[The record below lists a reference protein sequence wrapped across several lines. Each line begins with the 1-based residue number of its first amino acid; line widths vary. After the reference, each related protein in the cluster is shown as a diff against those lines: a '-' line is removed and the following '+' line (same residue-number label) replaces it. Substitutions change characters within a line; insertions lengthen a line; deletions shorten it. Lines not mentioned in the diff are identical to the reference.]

1 MDPSL
6 LARLGLIAAL
16 LCLSAFFSSS
26 ETALLSLG
34 PLRARFL
41 RERRPRLG
49 GVVAELLRDPRG
61 LLISTTLGNEFVNVC
76 IAALGCYVL
85 VEALGP
91 RGQWVNVWITA
102 PLLLIVGEILPRT
115 WAVRDPEQV
124 AALVSPPLREFL
136 RWSRPVRVATMWV
149 VDRLCR
155 VRPEP
160 PPELTER
167 EFRELV
173 DEGARLGTVEEAER
187 ELVHRILD
195 LGDTPV
201 SRIMTPRDRIFWLPH
216 DLELAE
222 VLRRA
227 RSARFSR
234 IPVCRGRL
242 DDVVGVLHVKD
253 LLVARVRGMDRWQTL
268 LRSPCLV
275 SPECS
280 ALELLRRLRSRRTHL
295 ALVVRRDGRV
305 EGLVTM
311 TDLLEEV
318 FGSLE

>member
-1 MDPSL
+1 LDPSL
-6 LARLGLIAAL
+6 LARLGLIAVL

-41 RERRPRLG
+41 QERRPQLG
-49 GVVAELLRDPRG
+49 RIVTGLLRDPRG

-85 VEALGP
+85 VDLLGS
-91 RGQWVNVWITA
+91 RGQWVNVWVTA
-102 PLLLIVGEILPRT
+102 PLLLTLGEIVPRT
-115 WAVRDPEQV
+115 WAVREPERV
-124 AALVSPPLREFL
+124 AAWVALPLREFL
-136 RWSRPVRVATMWV
+136 RFSRPCRRAAEEV
-149 VDRLCR
+149 VKWLCR
-155 VRPEP
+155 VRPEVH
-160 PPELTER
+160 PELTER

-173 DEGARLGTVEEAER
+173 DEGARAGTVQEAER
-187 ELVHRILD
+187 ELVHRIFD

-201 SRIMTPRDRIFWLPH
+201 GRIMTTRERIFWLSH
-216 DLELAE
+216 DLELPE
-222 VLRRA
+222 VLRRV
-227 RSARFSR
+227 RSTRFSR

-242 DDVVGVLHVKD
+242 DEVVGILHAKD
-253 LLVARVRGMDRWQTL
+253 LLVARVRGMERWQAL
-268 LRSPCLV
+268 LRSPYFV

-280 ALELLRRLRSRRTHL
+280 ALELLRQLRARRTHI
-295 ALVVRRDGRV
+295 ALVSRGGRL

-311 TDLLEEV
+311 TDLLEEI